1 VVAREDVRGR
11 FQRHPISLR
20 QFENECALW
29 YLVSLDGVVIAV
41 DRDFKNEVFS
51 SFDPTRLSPATS
63 AAGSLF
69 PSWKCSTRK
78 TVK

>member
-1 VVAREDVRGR
+1 VFHRFEVVAREDVRGR

-41 DRDFKNEVFS
+41 DRDFKDEVFS
-51 SFDPTRLSPATS
+51 QF
-63 AAGSLF
+63 
-69 PSWKCSTRK
+69 
-78 TVK
+78 